1 MDEGLKDEL
10 KKLATEYLNKDVSI
24 GRAKLLF
31 LGEGMARCSRGTES
45 DRQAYRAVALKIFE
59 EAFTEFFED
68 ATA

>member
-31 LGEGMARCSRGTES
+31 LG
-45 DRQAYRAVALKIFE
+45 
-59 EAFTEFFED
+59 
-68 ATA
+68 

>member
-1 MDEGLKDEL
+1 
-10 KKLATEYLNKDVSI
+10 LNKDVSI

-31 LGEGMARCSRGTES
+31 LGEVMARCSRGTES